1 MTLLAGAFC
10 RRGVLERADE
20 WFDALSRSMSRTTSD
35 RVESIR
41 GDAGFLLHLDIGA
54 FGVPSRADRGNGT
67 TFVAGEP
74 IFAASRN
81 ERRDRASDALLV
93 HDALADGR
101 HTDLRRARG
110 VFSAAHLDRG
120 APRLVLATDR
130 LGVRPVYWWCDGDVV
145 AFAST
150 LRQLEQCP
158 LVPKEMDLRGLAERV
173 AIGYPLAARTPY
185 AGVSML
191 LAGEVLV
198 ASTQGMATSQY
209 WRWQD
214 VPRSDADVTALTRDA
229 YEAFQ
234 TGVRLRLAND
244 GTTTAFLS
252 GGLDSRCVVAA
263 LRTSGAEAHTFNFSR
278 PGTQDR
284 EFGARL
290 ARAAGT
296 VHEEHTVP
304 NPDDPRWSQMIA
316 EARAASTAAIKS
328 RVEHPQLV
336 WSGDGGSVGLGHV
349 YMRPAS
355 VERSL
360 AGDVA
365 GVADAYLAA
374 ERATLPMRLLQ
385 PAIAPHMSGALKTG
399 VVEELERLA
408 SYEVSQSF
416 WLFLVENDQRRHL
429 FQHFEDIDQHRT
441 ELQLPFFDFDFLA
454 VIASV
459 PIEARLYHAFYV
471 AWLREFPEYVSGT
484 SWQAYPGH
492 VPCPVPEES
501 GSSVQWDL
509 AARAVGL
516 GQRRRSVKAVG
527 RMLLSPGFAG
537 SVMKRHAL
545 GLAAA
550 MHRLG
555 VRDFGYLIHAA
566 ETIQGHWD
574 VGRGSERRSPAR
586 HD

>member
-10 RRGVLERADE
+10 RRGVLERAND
-20 WFDALSRSMSRTTSD
+20 WFDALSRSMSRTPGA
-35 RVESIR
+35 RIESVR
-41 GDAGFLLHLDIGA
+41 GHAGFVLHLDIGA
-54 FGVPSRADRGNGT
+54 FGVPSRVDRDDAT

-74 IFAASRN
+74 IFDASQD
-81 ERRDRASDALLV
+81 ERRDRASDALRV

-120 APRLVLATDR
+120 APCLVLATDR
-130 LGVRPVYWWCDGDVV
+130 LGVRPMYWWSDGDVV

-173 AIGYPLAARTPY
+173 AIGYPLAGRTPY

-191 LAGEVLV
+191 LAGEVLEASASGV
-198 ASTQGMATSQY
+198 ATTQY

-214 VPRSDADVTALTRDA
+214 VRRSDADVATLTRKAFDA
-229 YEAFQ
+229 FLS
-234 TGVRLRLAND
+234 GVRLRIGSD
-244 GTTTAFLS
+244 QTTTAFLS

-263 LRTSGAEAHTFNFSR
+263 LRSSGVEVHTFNFSR

-316 EARAASTAAIKS
+316 DARASSTATIKS
-328 RVEHPQLV
+328 RVEHPQQV

-360 AGDVA
+360 AGDVG
-365 GVADAYLAA
+365 GVAEAYLAA

-408 SYEVSQSF
+408 SYELSQSF
-416 WLFLVENDQRRHL
+416 WLFLMENDQRRHL

-471 AWLREFPEYVSGT
+471 AWLREFPDYVSGT

-492 VPCPVPEES
+492 VPCPVSEDGPS
-501 GSSVQWDL
+501 AQWDL
-509 AARAVGL
+509 AARAASL
-516 GQRRRSVKAVG
+516 GPRRRSVKAVG
-527 RMLLSPGFAG
+527 RMLLSSGFAG

-574 VGRGSERRSPAR
+574 VGRASDRRSPAR